1 MDISGHDI
9 RMSVMGLREYMSVMG
24 VERIYVSDGGLRE
37 YMSVMGVERIYVS
50 DGGRE
55 NICQ

>member
-1 MDISGHDI
+1 
-9 RMSVMGLREYMSVMG
+9 MSVMG

-50 DGGRE
+50 DGG
-55 NICQ
+55 